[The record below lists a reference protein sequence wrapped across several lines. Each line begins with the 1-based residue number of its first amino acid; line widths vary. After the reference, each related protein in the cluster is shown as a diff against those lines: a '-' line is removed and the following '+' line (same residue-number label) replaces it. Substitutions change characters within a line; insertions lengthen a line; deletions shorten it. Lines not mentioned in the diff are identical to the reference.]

1 MTRKA
6 ASDMKQD
13 KLLFLVF
20 EQVEHS
26 QRPYGRIINYMFFKF
41 FAPTLS
47 EALAYIT

>member
-1 MTRKA
+1 
-6 ASDMKQD
+6 MKQE

-26 QRPYGRIINYMFFKF
+26 LRPYGSIINYVFFKF
-41 FAPTLS
+41 FAPTPS